1 MSRWWDSR
9 VDVLLRPDEA
19 RIARRGSV
27 RRFDVTRDDANGGDP
42 WMASVDRLSGALLEM
57 GVRGGALHVVLSD
70 HFLRYLLVP
79 WSDKLVADNER
90 LAFARLMLQEVYGA
104 MAEGWELCMDDQ
116 PAGQPSF
123 ACAVDR
129 GLVHAL
135 REGCKQRGV
144 RLAAL
149 VPALAAR
156 VNRHRRALRAAAF
169 CLASV
174 EPGRVTLA
182 FRSPAGWTAVRSRRS
197 DAALAEELPAA
208 LKQESAAG
216 GSTPAGTL
224 YLVGEDIAR
233 LPPFAIPGWQVTR
246 LSEEAPPPSVSPTL
260 VRAVGAG

>member
-1 MSRWWDSR
+1 MLLSNR
-9 VDVLLRPDEA
+9 VDVLLRPDEV
-19 RIARRGSV
+19 RIARRRSV
-27 RRFDVTRDDANGGDP
+27 RRFDVTRDDANGIDP
-42 WMASVDRLSGALLEM
+42 WQASVDRLSGALLEM
-57 GVRGGALHVVLSD
+57 GVRAGALQVVLSD

-90 LAFARLMLQEVYGA
+90 LAFARLTLHEVYGA

-116 PAGQPSF
+116 PVGQPSF

-135 REGCKQRGV
+135 RERCKQRGL
-144 RLAAL
+144 RLATL

-156 VNRHRRALRAAAF
+156 VNRHRHALRAAAF

-174 EPGRVTLA
+174 EPGRLTLA

-197 DAALAEELPAA
+197 DAPLAEALPAA

-216 GSTPAGTL
+216 GATSGGML
-224 YLVGEDIAR
+224 YLVGEDVAQ
-233 LPPFAIPGWQVTR
+233 LAPFAIPGWQVKR
-246 LSEEAPPPSVSPTL
+246 LSEEGPPPSLSPTL
-260 VRAVGAG
+260 ARVVGAG